1 MDSQLEIKVERCL
14 NELIERHPR
23 LLSCKDSI
31 YQAYEILKNS
41 YINGGKLLVAGNG
54 GSAADS
60 QHIVGELMKSFKIRR
75 PLNKDIADKILAID
89 AERGSMIVDILESPL
104 SAISLVAHSALIT
117 AYLND
122 VGARGIFAQ
131 QVLGYGNY
139 QDVFWGISTSGNSE
153 NIVDAAIVAKSKGL
167 SVISLTGINGGII
180 ANYSDVC
187 IKVPEKETFKV
198 QELHLPIYHCL
209 CLMLELY
216 FFECDLV

>member
-1 MDSQLEIKVERCL
+1 MVSCL
-14 NELIERHPR
+14 NELIERYPR
-23 LLSCKDSI
+23 LLECKDSI
-31 YQAYEILKNS
+31 YEAYETLKNS

-75 PLNKDIADKILAID
+75 PLEKDIAEKIRAID
-89 AERGSMIVDILESPL
+89 TERGSMIVDSLESPL
-104 SAISLVAHSALIT
+104 PAISLVAHSALTT

-131 QVLGYGNY
+131 QVLGYGDY
-139 QDVFWGISTSGNSE
+139 KDVFLGISTSGNSD

-167 SVISLTGINGGII
+167 SVISLTGISGGVITK
-180 ANYSDVC
+180 YSDVC

-216 FFECDLV
+216 FFGYELI

>member
-1 MDSQLEIKVERCL
+1 MDRRVESCL
-14 NELIERHPR
+14 NELIERYPR
-23 LLSCKDSI
+23 LLECKESI
-31 YQAYEILKNS
+31 YEAYEILKNS

-54 GSAADS
+54 GSASDS

-75 PLNKDIADKILAID
+75 PLKKDIAEKILAID
-89 AERGSMIVDILESPL
+89 MERGSMIVESLESPL
-104 SAISLVAHSALIT
+104 PAISLVAHSSLIT

-131 QVLGYGNY
+131 QVLGYGNHK
-139 QDVFWGISTSGNSE
+139 DVFLSITTSGNSE

-167 SVISLTGINGGII
+167 PVISLTGISGGII
-180 ANYSDVC
+180 TKYSDVS
-187 IKVPEKETFKV
+187 IKVPENETFKI

-216 FFECDLV
+216 FFGYELI

>member
-1 MDSQLEIKVERCL
+1 MDRRVESCL
-14 NELIERHPR
+14 NELIERYPR
-23 LLSCKDSI
+23 LLECKDSI
-31 YQAYEILKNS
+31 YQAYEILRNS
-41 YINGGKLLVAGNG
+41 YINGGKLLIAGNG

-75 PLNKDIADKILAID
+75 PLEKDISEKIRAID
-89 AERGSMIVDILESPL
+89 NERGSMIVDSLESPL
-104 SAISLVAHSALIT
+104 PAISLVTHSALTT

-131 QVLGYGNY
+131 QVLGYGDY
-139 QDVFWGISTSGNSE
+139 KDVFLGISTSGNSD
-153 NIVDAAIVAKSKGL
+153 NIIDAAIVAKSKGL
-167 SVISLTGINGGII
+167 AVISLTGVSGGII
-180 ANYSDVC
+180 TKYSDVC

-216 FFECDLV
+216 FFGYELI

>member
-1 MDSQLEIKVERCL
+1 MDTRVESCL
-14 NELIERHPR
+14 NELIERYPR
-23 LLSCKDSI
+23 LLDCKDSI

-41 YINGGKLLVAGNG
+41 YIEGGKLLIAGNG

-60 QHIVGELMKSFKIRR
+60 QHIVGELMKSFKICR
-75 PLNKDIADKILAID
+75 PLKKDIAEKIRAID
-89 AERGSMIVDILESPL
+89 AERGSLIVDSLESPL
-104 SAISLVAHSALIT
+104 PAISLVAHSALTT

-131 QVLGYGNY
+131 QVLGYGNFK
-139 QDVFWGISTSGNSE
+139 DVFLGISTSGNSD

-167 SVISLTGINGGII
+167 AVISLTGISGGFISK
-180 ANYSDVC
+180 YSDVC

-216 FFECDLV
+216 FFECELI